1 MKTMLFLA
9 VSLLSLTACSSS
21 GEDRTTPAP
30 ATVRI
35 DSAGVVVDTTTS
47 EE

>member
-9 VSLLSLTACSSS
+9 VALSALTACSSS

-35 DSAGVVVDTTTS
+35 DSAGVVVDTTAR